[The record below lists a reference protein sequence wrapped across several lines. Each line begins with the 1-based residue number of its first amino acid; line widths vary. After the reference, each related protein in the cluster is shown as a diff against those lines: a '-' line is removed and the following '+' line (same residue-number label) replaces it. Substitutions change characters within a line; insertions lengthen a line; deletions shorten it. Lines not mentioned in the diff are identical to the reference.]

1 MPAENVENFIEFP
14 SSSSI
19 SWLQTLLISALV
31 IIFVNRWQDFSF
43 EFLFIDFISF
53 KFIYVSNVINTIKDI
68 YIYIYFTLGK
78 IKLNIF
84 PLLAIKTFFWVKQSK
99 PIYKQTECWEG
110 VVLPG
115 MDHY

>member
-68 YIYIYFTLGK
+68 YIFHSWKNK
-78 IKLNIF
+78 IKYFSLIGNQNLF
-84 PLLAIKTFFWVKQSK
+84 LGQTIKTYLQAN
-99 PIYKQTECWEG
+99 
-110 VVLPG
+110 
-115 MDHY
+115 